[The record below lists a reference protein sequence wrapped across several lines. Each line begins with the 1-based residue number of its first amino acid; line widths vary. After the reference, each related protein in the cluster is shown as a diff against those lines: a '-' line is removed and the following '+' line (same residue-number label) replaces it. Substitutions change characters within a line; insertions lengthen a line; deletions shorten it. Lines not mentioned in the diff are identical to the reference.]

1 MKKLLFSFAFA
12 SSIATI
18 IGQQSQLDFE
28 NLNLVQ
34 ADTFYNGSDNA
45 MQYSMSTNF
54 GNTATFSN
62 YFGTSQWG
70 DYWGGFAYSNM
81 TDATTVG
88 IENQYS
94 SIVGKGANNSEKYG
108 IYYPEGTITFSQN
121 TFVDSI
127 FLTNTTY
134 AYMSML
140 NGDMFAKQFGS
151 TTNASGEV
159 DGTNGED
166 FLKVWIFALNESGVK
181 TDSIEFYL
189 ADFRFAD
196 NAQDYILND
205 WNKVDLTSLGLLRS
219 LAFRFESSD
228 MSFGYINTPT
238 YFAIDNLFITNTLA
252 VEKESI
258 TSVDVFPNP
267 VINELSVS
275 GSFGKL
281 SVYDFEGKII
291 FETELDSKTSID
303 FSSFDSGVY
312 FLKLENEFG
321 NYTEK
326 IIK

>member
-18 IGQQSQLDFE
+18 IGQQAQLDFE

-70 DYWGGFAYSNM
+70 DYWGGFGYSNM
-81 TDATTVG
+81 TDVTTNG

-94 SIVGKGANNSEKYG
+94 AIVGQGATNSEKYG
-108 IYYPEGTITFSQN
+108 IYYPDGTITFSQN

-134 AYMSML
+134 AYLSML

-151 TTNASGEV
+151 TTNANGDV

-166 FLKVWIFALNESGVK
+166 FLKVWIIALNESGVK

-189 ADFRFAD
+189 ADFRFA
-196 NAQDYILND
+196 NNTQDYILND
-205 WNKVDLTSLGLLRS
+205 WKKVDLTSLGLLRS
-219 LAFRFESSD
+219 LTFRFESSD

-238 YFAIDNLFITNTLA
+238 YFVIDNLFITNTLA
-252 VEKESI
+252 LEKESI
-258 TSVDVFPNP
+258 TSVDVYPNP
-267 VINELSVS
+267 VKNDLFVS
-275 GSFGKL
+275 GSIGKL
-281 SVYDFEGKII
+281 TIYDLEGKVI
-291 FETELDSKTSID
+291 FEKNHDSKSTLD
-303 FSSFDSGVY
+303 FSSLTSGVY
-312 FLKLENEFG
+312 FLKLENESGSF
-321 NYTEK
+321 TK
-326 IIK
+326 KVIK